1 MPRLFVAIDPPLGIR
16 ERLTALCC
24 GLPGAR
30 WVEPEQ
36 LHLTLRFIGD
46 VDGSIRRPV
55 QEALAEVR
63 AEAFSLQLEGIGF
76 FPPRGNPRVVW
87 VGIRKNEELLRLHNR
102 IESVLVR
109 AGLEPEERKFAPHI
123 TLARLKNTPASRIG
137 AYLAQHG
144 LFRTEEFPVN
154 EFLLYSSV
162 LNSRGAR
169 HYIEEGYPLGVADR
183 RDEQR
188 GTEPEQA

>member
-1 MPRLFVAIDPPLGIR
+1 MPRLFVAIDPPLDIR
-16 ERLTALCC
+16 ERLAALCC

-46 VDGSIRRPV
+46 VDGSMLRPV
-55 QEALAEVR
+55 QEALAEVTT
-63 AEAFSLQLEGIGF
+63 EAFSLQLEGIGF

-109 AGLEPEERKFAPHI
+109 EGLEPEERKYAPHI

-169 HYIEEGYPLGVADR
+169 HYIEEGYPLDGADR
-183 RDEQR
+183 REEQR
-188 GTEPEQA
+188 GAEPE